1 MMRSLLFL
9 LLVLFSTL
17 ANVYGDERRHDPGN
31 DVENAWHSET
41 SGKSMEDDVQKFS
54 Q

>member
-1 MMRSLLFL
+1 MRSLLFL

-17 ANVYGDERRHDPGN
+17 ANVYDDERCHDPGS
-31 DVENAWHSET
+31 DVEKYWHIET

-54 Q
+54 K

>member
-1 MMRSLLFL
+1 MYSLLFL
-9 LLVLFSTL
+9 LVVVFSTL
-17 ANVYGDERRHDPGN
+17 VNVRGDEIRHDPGN